1 MKLSVLNTREIHG
14 LPAIK
19 FAVRTLNEIVH
30 SCAFCFDAR
39 RRRPI
44 HEALALNFDSLSG
57 YTSPTIRACNFAKE

>member
-39 RRRPI
+39 RRRQSTR
-44 HEALALNFDSLSG
+44 HW
-57 YTSPTIRACNFAKE
+57 R